1 MWTPNTFKLFLSHLS
16 DSRDVA
22 HQLKTHL
29 ANYQISCF
37 VAHDDIEPTR
47 EWENE
52 IEEALR
58 SMDGLA
64 ALLTPGFHQSKWT
77 DQEVGFAMGSGRLV
91 LPLRYGANPHG
102 FIGKY
107 QGYTIKECMTYPT
120 IASEIC
126 KVLSRHP
133 TTSVKMTDA
142 LINKLEDAWSWDSA
156 KSAMTLLEE
165 ASLITED
172 ALQRIEATT
181 ESNGQVADAWGLPD
195 RIKVLVQRHRK
206 IGDAEQTATRQ
217 SLPVA
222 CFDDIR

>member
-16 DSRDVA
+16 DNRDVA

-29 ANYQISCF
+29 AYYQISCF

-47 EWENE
+47 EWEDE

-58 SMDGLA
+58 SMDALA

-102 FIGKY
+102 FIGKF
-107 QGYTIKECMTYPT
+107 QGYTIKEGMTYPT

-133 TTSVKMTDA
+133 ITSTKMTEA
-142 LINKLEDAWSWDSA
+142 LVSKLEGAWSWDSA

-165 ASLITED
+165 CSVISEES
-172 ALQRIEATT
+172 LQRIEAAKDA
-181 ESNGQVADAWGLPD
+181 NGQVSEAWGVPD
-195 RIKVLVQRHRK
+195 RIRALVNRHRR
-206 IGDAEQTATRQ
+206 IGDAEQAAT
-217 SLPVA
+217 
-222 CFDDIR
+222 